1 MKWPWLF
8 STNETMLRAS
18 TWWFQ
23 HCGLHLFDGSESF
36 WPNKSKLLVY
46 QESSKVVP
54 ETFILFI
61 QPDYSK
67 RVPIIQEVRT
77 CTCKVKTATASGLL
91 CAKHCL
97 MKFQI
102 QKQGGGTQ
110 ENKPSHLTERN
121 FPAQVW
127 KEQRPAR
134 DYTSCNPSIRMQNDA
149 KENNIL
155 VPWYK
160 KNIYIYTRLFSYI
173 IYKRELWGLPGSTG
187 DNDDTTTS
195 RFFITDQWRI

>member
-102 QKQGGGTQ
+102 QKQGGGHKRISLVILQKGTSLLRCEKNRGQHGTTHHAIPPYACKMTQ
-110 ENKPSHLTERN
+110 
-121 FPAQVW
+121 
-127 KEQRPAR
+127 
-134 DYTSCNPSIRMQNDA
+134 
-149 KENNIL
+149 
-155 VPWYK
+155 K
-160 KNIYIYTRLFSYI
+160 KTIYWCLDIKKIFIYIPDCF
-173 IYKRELWGLPGSTG
+173 
-187 DNDDTTTS
+187 
-195 RFFITDQWRI
+195 RI